1 MKKEKLVW
9 LVYNASLKKEIY
21 EKNHQIYEEACRK
34 YGRRLIFVPN
44 TSIVAMIEYDTY
56 ALRYPYEK
64 PEFVLFL
71 DKDIRLAKQLE
82 YMGFL
87 VFNSAET
94 IAICD
99 DKILMTQVLA
109 KHKIPMPKTIFSPF
123 FFHTYERSD
132 EEQQAYNDFLKEE
145 LSYPMVVKEAFGS
158 FGEQV
163 YLAENPKQLQNIQQ
177 QIGVKPHLYQA
188 YIKESS
194 GRDVRLY
201 VVGERVVASVLRQNQ
216 RDFRANITNGGTITP
231 YQPPKAFEALAIQ
244 VSQAVGAV
252 FCGVDILIGKENGK
266 ENEIEKPILCEVNS
280 NAYIKGIFEE
290 QGRNIAEDIVGYILE
305 EILKRA

>member
-1 MKKEKLVW
+1 MKKEMKEEKLVW
-9 LVYNASLKKEIY
+9 LVYNASLNKEIY

-34 YGRRLIFVPN
+34 FGMRLVFVPN
-44 TSIVAMIEYDTY
+44 TSIISMIEYDTY
-56 ALRYPYEK
+56 ALRYPYKK

-87 VFNSAET
+87 VYNSAET
-94 IAICD
+94 IAVCD

-123 FFHTYERSD
+123 FFHTYERSHA
-132 EEQQAYNDFLKEE
+132 EQQAYNDFLREE
-145 LSYPMVVKEAFGS
+145 LSYPMVIKEAFGS

-163 YLAENPKQLQNIQQ
+163 YLADNIEQLQKIQQ
-177 QIGVKPHLYQA
+177 QIGIKPHIYQA
-188 YIKESS
+188 YIRESF

-201 VVGERVVASVLRQNQ
+201 VVGEKVVASVLRQNQ
-216 RDFRANITNGGTITP
+216 IDFRANITNGGTITP
-231 YQPPKAFEALAIQ
+231 YKPPKAFEEMA
-244 VSQAVGAV
+244 VKSSEAVGAV
-252 FCGVDILIGKENGK
+252 FCGVDILIGEG
-266 ENEIEKPILCEVNS
+266 ETPILCEVNS

-290 QGRNIAEDIVGYILE
+290 QEINVAEYIVEYILK
-305 EILKRA
+305 EILKKGV